1 VQTYLFTFTCY
12 FGTHIHTHIHTHTH
26 THTHIHTHTRTH
38 THTHAHT
45 HINYITSSLATLP
58 SGRHAACQ
66 TPEVFSV
73 YLIVS
78 FVSCMPHFIFLYH
91 VCHNSFSLCHVCH
104 ILFFCIM
111 YATIHFLCI
120 MCATFYFLSCM
131 LSCVFSVTCVPHL
144 IYLYHVCHIL
154 FFVPCVPHL
163 IFCTMC
169 ATFYFFVSCVPHLI
183 FCTMCATFDFLY
195 HVCHI
200 LFLCIMCATFSVFI
214 FCDLCATCFS
224 QPFLYCIKLEPSLSL
239 KSLAAHNACTIHM
252 LSLYHFELIH
262 ALSANYRANY
272 TAHKQ
277 TECYPNVIQT
287 IFPVTSVLLLKVVN
301 MT

>member
-1 VQTYLFTFTCY
+1 MYATFY
-12 FGTHIHTHIHTHTH
+12 F
-26 THTHIHTHTRTH
+26 
-38 THTHAHT
+38 
-45 HINYITSSLATLP
+45 
-58 SGRHAACQ
+58 
-66 TPEVFSV
+66 
-73 YLIVS
+73 
-78 FVSCMPHFIFLYH
+78 FVSCVPQFIFFVSCVPHFIFLYH
-91 VCHNSFSLCHVCH
+91 VCHNSFSL
-104 ILFFCIM
+104 
-111 YATIHFLCI
+111 
-120 MCATFYFLSCM
+120 
-131 LSCVFSVTCVPHL
+131 
-144 IYLYHVCHIL
+144 YHVCHIL
-154 FFVPCVPHL
+154 FFIMYAFLCF
-163 IFCTMC
+163 FCDLC
-169 ATFYFFVSCVPHLI
+169 ATFDLFVSCVPHFI